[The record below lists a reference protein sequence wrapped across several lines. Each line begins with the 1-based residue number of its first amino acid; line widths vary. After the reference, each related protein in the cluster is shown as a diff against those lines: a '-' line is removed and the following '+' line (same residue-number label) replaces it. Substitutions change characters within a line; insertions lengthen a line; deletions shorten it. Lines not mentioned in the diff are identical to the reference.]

1 MPRNKKAIV
10 VLQQQVVTEA
20 LVQGDVVGLFDFE
33 MLLRAA
39 KQQRSRDEQ
48 VRHWQRVGPSW
59 FYCGLV
65 LSGLRLVL

>member
-59 FYCGLV
+59 FYRGLV

>member
-1 MPRNKKAIV
+1 VPRSKKAIV

-33 MLLRAA
+33 KLRAA

-48 VRHWQRVGPSW
+48 VRHWQRVGSV
-59 FYCGLV
+59 FYRGLA

>member
-1 MPRNKKAIV
+1 VPRSKKAIV

-33 MLLRAA
+33 MLRAA

-48 VRHWQRVGPSW
+48 VRHWQRVGSV
-59 FYCGLV
+59 FYRGLA